1 MKLTKTNLIVS
12 SYLPIVILVLIT
24 QSVLLKMRM
33 DDLIPVIGYFDE
45 LIVLSC
51 LFYLLPM
58 IAKSGMVLS
67 KSGYVLLFILYSFWA
82 LSVTVFSKG
91 NFFLGFQQYFIDSK
105 FFIVALVAS
114 SFLACKI
121 ISFEKV
127 LKFILLI
134 NIPFVIMQWLLPDL
148 FNTVFPRGGDGLFA
162 LMSGVIVP
170 RFSGIFDFA
179 GILSAVSAAGLC
191 YFWFAYSVHGNR
203 VNVFYICL
211 ALTLLMLTISR
222 AEFLAAATA
231 IFLTSML
238 SIYGAGRK
246 IFYIFIVVMT
256 LFLSFFLLQEYLFH
270 ALVELGMITY
280 GYDDLA
286 PRALFL
292 NTSLS
297 IANDFFP
304 FGSGLGTFG
313 GVVAANSDSD
323 LYYKYLIAYEWYYQY
338 GWFLTDTYWPKFI
351 AESGYLGAAF
361 YFLFLLFH
369 IIHLRRLKWG
379 NTVARNYTVAMMI
392 FLFLTSL
399 SSPIYSHVLTLVLAF
414 SLQSYG
420 AQQKRPV

>member
-1 MKLTKTNLIVS
+1 MKLTRTNLVVS

-33 DDLIPVIGYFDE
+33 DDLIPLIGYFDE
-45 LIVLSC
+45 LIVLTC
-51 LFYLLPM
+51 LLFLLLM
-58 IAKSGMVLS
+58 IS
-67 KSGYVLLFILYSFWA
+67 KSGLVFSRSVYVLLFVIYSLWA

-105 FFIVALVAS
+105 FFIIAVVAS

-121 ISFEKV
+121 TSFEKI
-127 LKFILLI
+127 LKFILVI
-134 NIPFVIMQWLLPDL
+134 NIPFIIMQWILPDL

-170 RFSGIFDFA
+170 RFSGVFDFA
-179 GILSAVSAAGLC
+179 GILSAVAAAGLC
-191 YFWFAYSVHGNR
+191 YFWFAYSVNNNKK
-203 VNVFYICL
+203 NVFYVCL
-211 ALTLLMLTISR
+211 ALALLMLTISR
-222 AEFLAAATA
+222 AEFLAAVTA

-238 SIYGAGRK
+238 STYGVGRK
-246 IFYIFIVVMT
+246 MLYIAIVVIT

-323 LYYKYLIAYEWYYQY
+323 FYYKYLIAYEWYYQY

-351 AESGYLGAAF
+351 AESGYIGSIF
-361 YFLFLLFH
+361 YFYFCFF
-369 IIHLRRLKWG
+369 
-379 NTVARNYTVAMMI
+379 M
-392 FLFLTSL
+392 
-399 SSPIYSHVLTLVLAF
+399 
-414 SLQSYG
+414 
-420 AQQKRPV
+420 

>member
-1 MKLTKTNLIVS
+1 MKLTRTNLVVS

-24 QSVLLKMRM
+24 QSILLKMRM

-58 IAKSGMVLS
+58 ITKSGLVFS
-67 KSGYVLLFILYSFWA
+67 RAGYVLLFLIYSFWA
-82 LSVTVFSKG
+82 LSITVFSKS

-105 FFIVALVAS
+105 FFIIAIVAS

-121 ISFEKV
+121 ISFEKL
-127 LKFILLI
+127 LKFILVI
-134 NIPFVIMQWLLPDL
+134 NIPFVVMQWIFPDL
-148 FNTVFPRGGDGLFA
+148 FNTIFPRGGDGLFA

-179 GILSAVSAAGLC
+179 GILSAVAAAGLC
-191 YFWFAYSVHGNR
+191 YFWFAYSAVRNR
-203 VNVFYICL
+203 INVFYICL
-211 ALTLLMLTISR
+211 SLMLLMLTISR

-238 SIYGAGRK
+238 STYGVGRK
-246 IFYIFIVVMT
+246 MLYIGIVVTT
-256 LFLSFFLLQEYLFH
+256 LFLSFFLLQDYLFH

-351 AESGYLGAAF
+351 AESGYVGALF

-369 IIHLRRLKWG
+369 VVHLRRLTWS
-379 NTVARNYTVAMMI
+379 NTVARNYTLAMMM

-414 SLQSYG
+414 SLRSYG
-420 AQQKRPV
+420 TQQKRLT